1 MCHSKNKMQTRS
13 MEAKLMNMYTSNYGH
28 PVDQVLFPLLYYNK
42 INDDDDDDD
51 DDDYVPNAK
60 GNPV

>member
-1 MCHSKNKMQTRS
+1 MQTRS